1 MWAFINDKLIPA
13 EEATIPV
20 GDLAIQRGYAVFDF
34 FRTAETVPLFIDDHL
49 ERLARSA
56 KALRLPVK
64 YSADEWKTIIRELL
78 QKNGLSSSGIRITVT
93 GGTSPDTYTPTEPN
107 IIITQQQLVMKGEE
121 GFQNGLHLI
130 THEYV
135 RDLPAIKTINY
146 LMGVWLQQKVKV
158 AGADDILYVKNGY
171 ISELPRSNIFV
182 VSYDGTLST
191 PSANI
196 LEGITRK
203 QVLRLSKSLLPA
215 MECDISM
222 NDLIKSSEVFV
233 TSTTKRLLPVLS
245 INGQKIGEGKPG
257 PVTKA
262 LYNSFLEL
270 EQKEIARGW

>member
-1 MWAFINDKLIPA
+1 MWAFINDKWIQA
-13 EEATIPV
+13 EDATIPV

-34 FRTAETVPLFIDDHL
+34 FRTAQGVPLFVNDHL
-49 ERLARSA
+49 ERLVRSA

-64 YSADEWKTIIRELL
+64 YSTDELKEIIRELL
-78 QKNGLSSSGIRITVT
+78 QKNNLLSSGIRITVT
-93 GGTSPDTYTPTEPN
+93 GGVSPDTYTPAEPG
-107 IIITQQQLVMKGEE
+107 IIITQQELVMKGQED
-121 GFQNGLHLI
+121 FQKGLHLI

-146 LMGVWLQQKVKV
+146 IMGIWLQQKARI
-158 AGADDILYVKNGY
+158 AGADDVLYVKNGY

-182 VSYDGTLST
+182 VSYGGSLST
-191 PSANI
+191 PASNI

-203 QVLRLSKSLLPA
+203 QVLHLSKSLLPA

-233 TSTTKRLLPVLS
+233 TSTTKRIIPVLTV
-245 INGQKIGEGKPG
+245 NGQKIGEGKPG
-257 PVTKA
+257 PVTKT

-270 EQKEIARGW
+270 EQKEIAKGW

>member
-13 EEATIPV
+13 EEAAIPV

-34 FRTAETVPLFIDDHL
+34 FRTAESVPLFIDDHL

-64 YSADEWKTIIRELL
+64 YSTDEWKNIVRELI

-93 GGTSPDTYTPTEPN
+93 GGTSPDTYTPTDPN
-107 IIITQQQLVMKGEE
+107 IIITQQQLVMKSEE

-130 THEYV
+130 THEYL

-191 PSANI
+191 PAANI

-222 NDLIKSSEVFV
+222 NDLLKSSEVFV
-233 TSTTKRLLPVLS
+233 TSTTKRLLPVFS

-270 EQKEIARGW
+270 EQKEISKGW